1 MESLKESF
9 YLPMFLQSG
18 SIMAVLG
25 YVCMQF
31 PETQLGIILLPF
43 FTFSA
48 GTVSENSQL
57 LVFILIVMIKD
68 LESMYLISGNQIY
81 CWT

>member
-1 MESLKESF
+1 
-9 YLPMFLQSG
+9 
-18 SIMAVLG
+18 MAVLG

-48 GTVSENSQL
+48 GTVSENVL
-57 LVFILIVMIKD
+57 NFLINLKSIMVKH
-68 LESMYLISGNQIY
+68 LESVWLIIGNQIY